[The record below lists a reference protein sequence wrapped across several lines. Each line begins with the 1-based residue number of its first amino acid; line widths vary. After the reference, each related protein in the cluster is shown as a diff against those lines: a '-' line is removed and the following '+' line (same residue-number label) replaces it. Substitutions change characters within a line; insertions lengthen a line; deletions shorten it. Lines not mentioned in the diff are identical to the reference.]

1 MRRKNDNRTAP
12 RPGQPARTSRPYYQY
27 PVASRLRAK
36 SPGSSEVK
44 GGAVEVHYGPPGGL
58 PPPRPLLDT
67 GPPSACWFM
76 TFLCSNLLRCHVKEE
91 YQRPLP
97 QGAGS

>member
-44 GGAVEVHYGPPGGL
+44 GGGCGSALRTPGGGYR
-58 PPPRPLLDT
+58 PPD
-67 GPPSACWFM
+67 PSW
-76 TFLCSNLLRCHVKEE
+76 TPGLH
-91 YQRPLP
+91 QH
-97 QGAGS
+97 AGS